1 MALTGDTGNGATITF
16 AANMGFG
23 TATTSLSMAIDV
35 TQGEQSIGIIDVSTL
50 ATSGVMESIPGD
62 LAEFAESSA
71 NIKWLTSAASTV
83 AMNASLPA
91 SAGTILLTYP
101 ARTGETT
108 AATYSGTGFV
118 TGHTPP
124 ALANGQL
131 QVGNVK
137 WKYDGDTGPTY
148 TGAS

>member
-23 TATTSLSMAIDV
+23 TTTTSLSMAIDL

-50 ATSGVMESIPGD
+50 ATSGVRESIPSD

-71 NIKWLTSAASTV
+71 NVKWLTSAAATV
-83 AMNASLPA
+83 AMNANLPA
-91 SAGTILLTYP
+91 VAGSIVITYP

-108 AATYSGTGFV
+108 PANFTGTGFL
-118 TGHTPP
+118 TGHTLPS
-124 ALANGQL
+124 LANGQL
-131 QVGNVK
+131 QTGSLK
-137 WKYDGDTGPTY
+137 WKYDGDSGPTY

>member
-1 MALTGDTGNGATITF
+1 MALTGDTGNGATLTF

-23 TATTSLSMAIDV
+23 STTTSMSMAIDI
-35 TQGEQSIGIIDVSTL
+35 TPGEQSIGIVDVSTL
-50 ATSGVMESIPGD
+50 ATSGVMETIPSD

-71 NIKWLTSAASTV
+71 RVKWLTSAASTV

-91 SAGTILLTYP
+91 SAGSVVLTYP
-101 ARTGETT
+101 LRTGETT
-108 AATYSGTGFV
+108 AANFTGTAFV
-118 TGHTPP
+118 VGHTLPSF
-124 ALANGQL
+124 ANGQL
-131 QVGNVK
+131 QTGEVK

>member
-1 MALTGDTGNGATITF
+1 MALTGDTGNGTTVTL

-23 TATTSLSMAIDV
+23 TATTALTPIDI
-35 TQGEQSIGIIDVSTL
+35 TQGEQTIGVVNVSTL
-50 ATSGVMESIPGD
+50 ATSGVEENIPSD
-62 LAEFAESSA
+62 LAMFAESSA
-71 NIKWLTSAASTV
+71 NFKWLTSAASTV

-91 SAGTILLTYP
+91 SAGTVLLTYP
-101 ARTGETT
+101 LRTGETT
-108 AATYSGTGFV
+108 AATYSGTAFV

-124 ALANGQL
+124 SMANGQL
-131 QVGNVK
+131 QVGNLK